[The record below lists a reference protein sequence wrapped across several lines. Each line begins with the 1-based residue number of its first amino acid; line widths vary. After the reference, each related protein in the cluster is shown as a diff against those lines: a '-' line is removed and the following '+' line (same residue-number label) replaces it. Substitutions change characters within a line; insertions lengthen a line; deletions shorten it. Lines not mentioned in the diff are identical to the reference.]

1 MSFPV
6 VAVDRARTGRN
17 AWVVHRPAFDRLECR
32 SLLSFTPISA
42 PDAMYLAET
51 VKLPIPTTNY
61 THNSSLSDSQE
72 TITFS
77 SPMNSNGVPDQGF
90 DNWGA
95 PPNTE
100 SASPRILYSFSN
112 QQTWTFSKPVREFGL
127 EMEQNAY
134 ATATLQM
141 DFYDGTTLVGSVSRT
156 VTTPGTPVGS
166 SSNGALVFAAST
178 DDHVFDR
185 VVMTVPQL
193 YYPSFAVAEV
203 RYALDTSAPT
213 IDASAHLVGRP
224 HGHATIIPVTVSGT
238 ITDLDSVSTASYQIQ
253 DEYGTLTSTDST
265 PITVNP
271 DGTFSFTIWLD
282 VRPQHHDKDGR
293 QYEIIITAVP
303 SRSCKSRISRR
314 ICACR
319 VTSSAVVGSSAI
331 KTFGRHANAIAITTR
346 CR

>member
-1 MSFPV
+1 MRFPL
-6 VAVDRARTGRN
+6 VAVDRARAGRT
-17 AWVVHRPAFDRLECR
+17 ARVVHRPAFDRLESR

-51 VKLPIPTTNY
+51 TKLPIPTTNY
-61 THNSSLSDSQE
+61 TSNSLLSDSQE
-72 TITFS
+72 IITFS
-77 SPMNSNGVPDQGF
+77 SPMNSNGAPDQGF
-90 DNWGA
+90 NNWGA

-100 SASPRILYSFSN
+100 SASPRILYSFAN

-166 SSNGALVFAAST
+166 SSAGALLFAAST

-193 YYPSFAVAEV
+193 YYSSFAVAEV

-213 IDASAHLVGRP
+213 INASVDTVGRP
-224 HGHATIIPVTVSGT
+224 HGHDSTVTVTGT
-238 ITDLDSVSTASYQIQ
+238 ITDLNSVFTASYQIQ
-253 DEYGTLTSTDST
+253 DEYGALTSTDAT

-271 DGTFSFTIWLD
+271 DGTFSFTIRLD
-282 VRPQHHDKDGR
+282 VRTQHHDKNGR
-293 QYEIIITAVP
+293 QYEIILTAVDP
-303 SRSCKSRISRR
+303 SGNQS
-314 ICACR
+314 
-319 VTSSAVVGSSAI
+319 TSILDVSLR
-331 KTFGRHANAIAITTR
+331 K
-346 CR
+346 